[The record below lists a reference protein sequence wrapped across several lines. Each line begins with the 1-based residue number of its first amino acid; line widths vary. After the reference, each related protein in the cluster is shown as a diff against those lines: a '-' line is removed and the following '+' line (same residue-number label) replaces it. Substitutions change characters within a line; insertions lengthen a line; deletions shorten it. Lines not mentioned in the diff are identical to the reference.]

1 MELKDYSELN
11 TLYLLL
17 HYLSMVEQHNAEH
30 SARYDEFFCMHRSI
44 FLQKA
49 LPLAFGSSHHLRYMS
64 ALQQFLLHMRIWKLK
79 TGAAGEAPCV
89 AGALCGEKREVSPG
103 EVVIYSGTSTIRVS
117 QGNIVIT
124 GGNVNLQGR
133 VLVNGK
139 LVMTEA

>member
-1 MELKDYSELN
+1 MWIAEQGRRRPQADGTALVGQVTLPGDPAAVYLDGERRELPVFGPGGYIWRP
-11 TLYLLL
+11 
-17 HYLSMVEQHNAEH
+17 
-30 SARYDEFFCMHRSI
+30 ARD
-44 FLQKA
+44 
-49 LPLAFGSSHHLRYMS
+49 
-64 ALQQFLLHMRIWKLK
+64 QQVLVLK

>member
-1 MELKDYSELN
+1 MWISEQGRRRPQADGAALVGQVTLPGDPAAVYLDGERRELPVFGPGGYIWRP
-11 TLYLLL
+11 
-17 HYLSMVEQHNAEH
+17 
-30 SARYDEFFCMHRSI
+30 ARD
-44 FLQKA
+44 
-49 LPLAFGSSHHLRYMS
+49 
-64 ALQQFLLHMRIWKLK
+64 QQVLVLK